1 MIRMTTPVSIIK
13 SDDIWFK
20 NFHVL
25 FKIDRL
31 VEFFPN
37 KMQTL
42 DERMN
47 SIVRLGIYSSLLLS
61 AYKRNISYLAWIIVV
76 FILTYIIYKNYNKEK
91 FEEETKELIS
101 ILKKKQKI
109 TPTYNNPFMNTT
121 MADYTENPDKDEVE
135 NYYQDTADAEK
146 TREDINDKFN
156 YNLYQSVEDVY
167 EKNNSRRQFYTTP
180 NTQIPS
186 DQDKYLD
193 FLYGD
198 MKSCKT
204 NVEDCTPYN
213 DLRRNPP
220 VFPNQEENPVT
231 SN

>member
-1 MIRMTTPVSIIK
+1 MTTPVSIIK

-20 NFHVL
+20 NFYVL
-25 FKIDRL
+25 FKVDRL

-47 SIVRLGIYSSLLLS
+47 SIVRLGIYSSVLLS
-61 AYKRNISYLAWIIVV
+61 AYKRNFSYLSWIIVV
-76 FILTYIIYKNYNKEK
+76 FIVTYIIYKNYNKEK
-91 FEEETKELIS
+91 FEENVEIEG

-109 TPTYNNPFMNTT
+109 RPTYNNPFMNTMMT
-121 MADYTENPDKDEVE
+121 DYIENPDKEEVE
-135 NYYQDTADAEK
+135 DYYQDTAEAEK
-146 TREDINDKFN
+146 IREDINDKFN
-156 YNLYQSVEDVY
+156 YNLYQSVDDVY

-186 DQDKYLD
+186 DQDRYLD

-204 NVEDCTPYN
+204 NTEDCTPMN

-220 VFPNQEENPVT
+220 VFPNQQENPT
-231 SN
+231 SSS